1 MEQEK
6 TTISTA
12 LDIPGVNNNAL
23 SEIQKMWKLSPL
35 AMSKVRQSALTSNS
49 RYSLLANI
57 PIKCNGDQC
66 PYVGTCPID
75 ILGLPVGERCPVE
88 IATLLTRFEK
98 YCNEL
103 EITDDMPVDM
113 GQVKE
118 LIDLEVMILRCDSK
132 MAMNVDFIED
142 SLVDVTKTGV
152 YIYEKK
158 VTQEA
163 QFKITLYERHS
174 KILKDLNASR
184 ASKKE
189 ANILDDAS
197 KAAATIVRRIKEVST
212 ANGATMDDVLD
223 ANYRVDEDEYV
234 ITEDDYCSEQYSDSP
249 EYATEASS
257 DNCTTSC
264 D

>member
-1 MEQEK
+1 MEQNACA
-6 TTISTA
+6 TINTA
-12 LDIPGVNNNAL
+12 LQIPGINNNAF
-23 SEIQKMWKLSPL
+23 SEVQSMWKLSPQT
-35 AMSKVRQSALTSNS
+35 MSKVQQVALACNS
-49 RYSLLANI
+49 RYAMLANI
-57 PIKCNGDQC
+57 PIKCNGDTC
-66 PYVGTCPID
+66 PYFGTCSID
-75 ILGLPVGERCPVE
+75 VLSLPVGERCPIE

-103 EITDDMPVDM
+103 EITDDMPVDL

-142 SLVDVTKTGV
+142 SLVDVTKGGV

-163 QFKITLYERHS
+163 QFKLSLYERHS

-189 ANILDDAS
+189 AGLVDDAS
-197 KAAATIVRRIKEVST
+197 KAAATLMRRIKEVS
-212 ANGATMDDVLD
+212 ARSGSTMDEVLD
-223 ANYRVDEDEYV
+223 ASYTVQDDEYV
-234 ITEDDYCSEQYSDSP
+234 ILEDDYEVPVQEPIHSVDP
-249 EYATEASS
+249 E
-257 DNCTTSC
+257 DIF
-264 D
+264 